1 MTTTRLL
8 CSELFLFTPTSIISS
23 CLILTD
29 SKCKTNIPTRTIN
42 VVHSVGM
49 HFTTINQSSIGT
61 PTHLDATKRNS
72 LIQVANSLSVLGL
85 SQPEEESIVYKLAS
99 MSRGEIP
106 APEAGWWNRVT
117 NVISGRGTSS
127 PKMILTEE
135 QLDTISR
142 KAGLATQI
150 RTVKGV
156 LEAYR
161 DIVIASRDS
170 SSMV

>member
-1 MTTTRLL
+1 MSNFNRFEMQDKYPNPDDQCRLF
-8 CSELFLFTPTSIISS
+8 SWDAFYDDQSRQYGNPNTSGSM
-23 CLILTD
+23 LT
-29 SKCKTNIPTRTIN
+29 I
-42 VVHSVGM
+42 
-49 HFTTINQSSIGT
+49 
-61 PTHLDATKRNS
+61 DATRRNS

-85 SQPEEESIVYKLAS
+85 SQPEDESIVYKLAS
-99 MSRGEIP
+99 LSRGEIP

-117 NVISGRGTSS
+117 TVITGRGTST
-127 PKMILTEE
+127 PEMILTEE
-135 QLDTISR
+135 QLDTIYR

-161 DIVIASRDS
+161 EIVMATRDS

>member
-1 MTTTRLL
+1 MSNFKRFEMQDKNPNADDQRR
-8 CSELFLFTPTSIISS
+8 SFSWDAFYDDQSRQYGTSNTYGSM
-23 CLILTD
+23 LT
-29 SKCKTNIPTRTIN
+29 I
-42 VVHSVGM
+42 
-49 HFTTINQSSIGT
+49 
-61 PTHLDATKRNS
+61 DATRRNS

-85 SQPEEESIVYKLAS
+85 SQPEEESIVFKLVS
-99 MSRGEIP
+99 LSRAEIP

-117 NVISGRGTSS
+117 NVITGRSTSS
-127 PKMILTEE
+127 PGMILTEE

-142 KAGLATQI
+142 KAGLATQV

-170 SSMV
+170 FSMV